1 MANIKSA
8 KKRIRVID
16 KKTARNRR
24 IKNHLKAVLK
34 NFDAAMAEGNFDVAQ
49 EKLRLAEKKL
59 MQAAAKGT
67 IAKHAAS
74 RKVSRL
80 TKRFNAAKAANACS
94 RSCCSMSCCLCSSS
108 ANSLSTLRLSLVH
121 TLSFAMAG

>member
-34 NFDAAMAEGNFDVAQ
+34 SFEAAMAEGNLEVAK
-49 EKLRLAEKKL
+49 EKLALAEKKL

-67 IAKHAAS
+67 ISKQSAS

-80 TKRFNAAKAANACS
+80 TKRFNAANAAK
-94 RSCCSMSCCLCSSS
+94 
-108 ANSLSTLRLSLVH
+108 
-121 TLSFAMAG
+121 

>member
-34 NFDAAMAEGNFDVAQ
+34 NFDVAQ

-67 IAKHAAS
+67 ISKHAAS

-80 TKRFNAAKAANACS
+80 TKRFNAAKAAK
-94 RSCCSMSCCLCSSS
+94 
-108 ANSLSTLRLSLVH
+108 
-121 TLSFAMAG
+121 

>member
-24 IKNHLKAVLK
+24 VKDHVKTALKD
-34 NFDAAMAEGNFDVAQ
+34 FDAALESADFDAAS
-49 EKLRLAEKKL
+49 EKLRVAEKKL

-67 IAKHAAS
+67 LNKKAAS

-80 TKRFNAAKAANACS
+80 AKRFNAAKAAK
-94 RSCCSMSCCLCSSS
+94 
-108 ANSLSTLRLSLVH
+108 
-121 TLSFAMAG
+121 

>member
-24 IKNHLKAVLK
+24 VRNHLKAILK
-34 NFDAAMAEGNFDVAQ
+34 AYDAALDAGDLDAAKEQ
-49 EKLRLAEKKL
+49 LKLAEKKL

-67 IAKHAAS
+67 IHKNAAS

-80 TKRFNAAKAANACS
+80 TKRFNKANA
-94 RSCCSMSCCLCSSS
+94 
-108 ANSLSTLRLSLVH
+108 
-121 TLSFAMAG
+121 

>member
-24 IKNHLKAVLK
+24 IKGHLKTVLK
-34 NFDAAMAEGNFDVAQ
+34 AYDAALAAGDMELAK
-49 EKLRLAEKKL
+49 EKLALAEKKL
-59 MQAAAKGT
+59 MQAAAKNT
-67 IAKHAAS
+67 IHKNAAS

-80 TKRFNAAKAANACS
+80 AKRFNKANA
-94 RSCCSMSCCLCSSS
+94 
-108 ANSLSTLRLSLVH
+108 
-121 TLSFAMAG
+121 

>member
-24 IKNHLKAVLK
+24 VKTHVKEALKA
-34 NFDAAMAEGNFDVAQ
+34 FDLAIEAGNLEEAK
-49 EKLRLAEKKL
+49 EKLVLAEKKL

-67 IAKHAAS
+67 FKKTTAS

-80 TKRFNAAKAANACS
+80 TKRFNAAKAAK
-94 RSCCSMSCCLCSSS
+94 
-108 ANSLSTLRLSLVH
+108 
-121 TLSFAMAG
+121 

>member
-24 IKNHLKAVLK
+24 IKNHLKTVLRD
-34 NFDAAMAEGNFDVAQ
+34 FETAIAEGNKDAAK
-49 EKLRLAEKKL
+49 ENLILAEKKL

-67 IAKHAAS
+67 IHKNTAA

-80 TKRFNAAKAANACS
+80 TKKFNNAN
-94 RSCCSMSCCLCSSS
+94 
-108 ANSLSTLRLSLVH
+108 
-121 TLSFAMAG
+121 

>member
-8 KKRIRVID
+8 KKRIKVID

-24 IKNHLKAVLK
+24 VKDHVKTALR
-34 NFDAAMAEGNFDVAQ
+34 NFDAALEEGNMEAAA
-49 EKLRLAEKKL
+49 EKLTIAEKKL

-67 IAKHAAS
+67 LNKKAAS

-80 TKRFNAAKAANACS
+80 AKRFNQAKAAQ
-94 RSCCSMSCCLCSSS
+94 
-108 ANSLSTLRLSLVH
+108 
-121 TLSFAMAG
+121 

>member
-8 KKRIRVID
+8 KKRISVIN

-24 IKNHLKAVLK
+24 IKNHLKAVLR
-34 NFDAAMAEGNFDVAQ
+34 NFDVALASGDMELAK
-49 EKLRLAEKKL
+49 EKLVLAEKKL

-67 IAKHAAS
+67 IHKIAAS

-80 TKRFNAAKAANACS
+80 TKRLNNAK
-94 RSCCSMSCCLCSSS
+94 
-108 ANSLSTLRLSLVH
+108 
-121 TLSFAMAG
+121 

>member
-34 NFDAAMAEGNFDVAQ
+34 SFDAALEAGDMETAKA
-49 EKLRLAEKKL
+49 KLALAEKKL

-67 IAKHAAS
+67 IHKNAAS

-80 TKRFNAAKAANACS
+80 YKKLNKAQAK
-94 RSCCSMSCCLCSSS
+94 
-108 ANSLSTLRLSLVH
+108 
-121 TLSFAMAG
+121 